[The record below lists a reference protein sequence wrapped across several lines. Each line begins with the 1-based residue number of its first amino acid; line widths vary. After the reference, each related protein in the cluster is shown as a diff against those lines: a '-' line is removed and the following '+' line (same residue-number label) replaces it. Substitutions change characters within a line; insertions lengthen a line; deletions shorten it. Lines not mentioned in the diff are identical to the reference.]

1 MSTIL
6 YLNSSIRNTGS
17 VSRQLSGEFIEKLK
31 SAHPGAKVIERDL
44 ATRPIP
50 HLDEA
55 MMGAFF
61 TPETQ
66 RTPEQTKI
74 VGLSDELVA
83 ELVGANTIVIGAP
96 MYNFSVSSTLKSWID
111 HVARAGVTFR
121 YTDKGP
127 EGMLKDKKVY
137 IFTSRGGVYSTGPA
151 KAMDFHETYLRA
163 VLGFIGLTD
172 IHFIHSEGLAM
183 GDEAVNSALTGSR
196 NAMDA
201 LIAA

>member
-6 YLNSSIRNTGS
+6 YINSSIRNTGS
-17 VSRQLSGEFIEKLK
+17 VSRQLSSEFVEKLK
-31 SAHPGAKVIERDL
+31 ATHAGTNVIARDL
-44 ATRPIP
+44 AARPVP

-61 TPETQ
+61 TPENQ
-66 RTPEQTKI
+66 RTPEQAKI

-83 ELVGANTIVIGAP
+83 ELLSADTVVIGAP

-127 EGMLKDKKVY
+127 EGMVTGKKVY

-183 GDEAVNSALTGSR
+183 GDEAVNSAVNGSR

>member
-83 ELVGANTIVIGAP
+83 ELVGANTIVIGSP

-183 GDEAVNSALTGSR
+183 GDEAVNSAVTGSR

>member
-183 GDEAVNSALTGSR
+183 GDEAVNSAVTGSR